1 VTNEG
6 GEIRLAPADS
16 AGHTA
21 ALIRRKEN
29 DMAGVTLGGNPITVA
44 GKFPKKGDSAPEFSL
59 TTKDL
64 KEVGLKDYSGKRKV
78 LNIVPSLDTP
88 VCAKST
94 RVFNERAGALPD
106 TVVLV
111 ISADL
116 PFAQG
121 RFCSTEGINNVV
133 TLSTLR
139 GGDFKSKY
147 GVDITSGPLK
157 GVTARA
163 VVVLDAN
170 NKVLHSE
177 LVPEIKQEPNYDA
190 ALAALK

>member
-1 VTNEG
+1 
-6 GEIRLAPADS
+6 
-16 AGHTA
+16 
-21 ALIRRKEN
+21 
-29 DMAGVTLGGNPITVA
+29 MANVTLGGNPITVA
-44 GKFPKKGDSAPEFSL
+44 GSFPKKGDTAPEFTL
-59 TTKDL
+59 TSKDL
-64 KEVGLKDYSGKRKV
+64 KDVGLKDFAGKRKV

-94 RVFNERAGALPD
+94 RVFNEQAGALPN
-106 TVVLV
+106 TAVLV

-116 PFAQG
+116 PFAAG

-133 TLSTLR
+133 TLSTVR
-139 GGDFKSKY
+139 GGDFKTKY

-163 VVVLDAN
+163 VIVLDAN

-177 LVPEIKQEPNYDA
+177 LVPEIKQEPNYDT
-190 ALAALK
+190 ALAVLK